1 MLFAPVRLGSTALS
15 AEVLTADVKNCKHF
29 GPCGVGEKA
38 LYLNGFLF
46 DRHYYVALGDIR
58 RVFKRVAMSKGGFTG
73 NGVFGAIPYLVVE
86 YGDGTQKQ
94 CTFKREDNVDDL
106 LAYLAKVCPGLPLHS
121 VQAEQRLAR
130 KAQEEAVRY
139 LDVLTPE
146 AQAAREKLEKART
159 FLAGYPKLTDR
170 LSTAAKAK
178 RVNEHTNPAHK
189 WVALAI
195 VLVAR
200 PSQVDAGDERAS
212 SRDIALCLDVS
223 GSTLPY
229 DREVIDTYLELVK
242 HFKGERIGL
251 SIFNSTSRTV
261 FPLTD
266 DYELVTKQLT
276 SASKAL
282 KGVESQ
288 DDIDKMSDAEY
299 QDIANWLEGTQNRKD
314 ATYLIGDGVVSCAA
328 MLPGFAYGEA
338 NHANADRQRAASIVL
353 ATDNVVSGKPTY
365 SLTEALDLTQ
375 QTKITVDGLYS
386 GPKAS
391 ESDQT
396 TTDMKS
402 AIESHGGIFLTQSNG
417 ASIDELVRDIQS
429 RRDTDVENKAKSSMV
444 DAPGLWTLALAV
456 ILIIWIVCAWR
467 LRR

>member
-1 MLFAPVRLGSTALS
+1 MQLSWQSPWGAL
-15 AEVLTADVKNCKHF
+15 V
-29 GPCGVGEKA
+29 GV
-38 LYLNGFLF
+38 
-46 DRHYYVALGDIR
+46 
-58 RVFKRVAMSKGGFTG
+58 M
-73 NGVFGAIPYLVVE
+73 
-86 YGDGTQKQ
+86 
-94 CTFKREDNVDDL
+94 
-106 LAYLAKVCPGLPLHS
+106 
-121 VQAEQRLAR
+121 
-130 KAQEEAVRY
+130 
-139 LDVLTPE
+139 
-146 AQAAREKLEKART
+146 
-159 FLAGYPKLTDR
+159 
-170 LSTAAKAK
+170 
-178 RVNEHTNPAHK
+178 
-189 WVALAI
+189 VALAI
-195 VLVAR
+195 IVLSIAFARKHSAENIVRVFSMDDDLATERASQLLRQWRLLNRAAAALMAAALLLTFALIAR
-200 PSQVDAGDERAS
+200 PATVDQGEERAS
-212 SRDIALCLDVS
+212 SRDVVLCLDVS

-229 DREVIDTYLELVK
+229 DREVIDTYRDLVS
-242 HFKGERIGL
+242 HFQGERIGM

-266 DYELVTKQLT
+266 DYELVSHQLEL
-276 SASKAL
+276 ASKAL
-282 KGVESQ
+282 SGVQSQ
-288 DDIDKMSDAEY
+288 DDIDKMSDEDY
-299 QDIANWLEGTQNRKD
+299 QRISDWLEGTQNRKD
-314 ATYLIGDGVVSCAA
+314 ATSLIGDGVVSCAA

>member
-1 MLFAPVRLGSTALS
+1 MMLAWHWPWAALAGVLATLAIIVLIVVFARRNAADDTPVFSMDDDLNTEHASRL
-15 AEVLTADVKNCKHF
+15 F
-29 GPCGVGEKA
+29 
-38 LYLNGFLF
+38 
-46 DRHYYVALGDIR
+46 RQWRALG
-58 RVFKRVAMSKGGFTG
+58 
-73 NGVFGAIPYLVVE
+73 
-86 YGDGTQKQ
+86 
-94 CTFKREDNVDDL
+94 
-106 LAYLAKVCPGLPLHS
+106 
-121 VQAEQRLAR
+121 RLAIS
-130 KAQEEAVRY
+130 
-139 LDVLTPE
+139 VLV
-146 AQAAREKLEKART
+146 
-159 FLAGYPKLTDR
+159 LAL
-170 LSTAAKAK
+170 
-178 RVNEHTNPAHK
+178 
-189 WVALAI
+189 ALAI

-212 SRDIALCLDVS
+212 SRDIVLCLDVS

-242 HFKGERIGL
+242 HFEGERIGL

-314 ATYLIGDGVVSCAA
+314 ATSLIGDGVVSCAA

-353 ATDNVVSGKPTY
+353 ATDNVVSGTPIYT
-365 SLTEALDLTQ
+365 LNEALQLTSEA
-375 QTKITVDGLYS
+375 KITVDGLFS
-386 GPKAS
+386 GPKQS
-391 ESDQT
+391 EGDET
-396 TTDMKS
+396 TSAFKS
-402 AIESHGGIFLTQSNG
+402 EIEAHGGVFLTQSG
-417 ASIDELVRDIQS
+417 GSSVAELVKQIDS
-429 RRDTDVENKAKSSMV
+429 RRSHENAANSKASLV
-444 DAPGLWTLALAV
+444 DAPGWWTLALAV
-456 ILIIWIVCAWR
+456 LTIIWLALAWR

>member
-1 MLFAPVRLGSTALS
+1 MQLS
-15 AEVLTADVKNCKHF
+15 WHWPWVFLAGVIVVLAVA
-29 GPCGVGEKA
+29 GVT
-38 LYLNGFLF
+38 L
-46 DRHYYVALGDIR
+46 
-58 RVFKRVAMSKGGFTG
+58 
-73 NGVFGAIPYLVVE
+73 LV
-86 YGDGTQKQ
+86 
-94 CTFKREDNVDDL
+94 
-106 LAYLAKVCPGLPLHS
+106 
-121 VQAEQRLAR
+121 
-130 KAQEEAVRY
+130 
-139 LDVLTPE
+139 
-146 AQAAREKLEKART
+146 AARHKTDDIESART
-159 FLAGYPKLTDR
+159 FSLDDDLNTESASRLFRQWRVLSRLAVIL
-170 LSTAAKAK
+170 L
-178 RVNEHTNPAHK
+178 V
-189 WVALAI
+189 VALALATA
-195 VLVAR
+195 LVAR
-200 PSQVDAGDERAS
+200 PSTVDEGEEKAS
-212 SRDIALCLDVS
+212 SRDIVLCLDVS
-223 GSTLPY
+223 GSALPY
-229 DREVIDTYLELVK
+229 DREVIDTYRQLVDS
-242 HFKGERIGL
+242 FKGERIGL

-314 ATYLIGDGVVSCAA
+314 ATSLIGDGVVSCAA

>member
-1 MLFAPVRLGSTALS
+1 MVNSWVVPATVSAAAILAFVVWRRGGVRRT
-15 AEVLTADVKNCKHF
+15 
-29 GPCGVGEKA
+29 
-38 LYLNGFLF
+38 
-46 DRHYYVALGDIR
+46 
-58 RVFKRVAMSKGGFTG
+58 RVAQLRF
-73 NGVFGAIPYLVVE
+73 
-86 YGDGTQKQ
+86 
-94 CTFKREDNVDDL
+94 
-106 LAYLAKVCPGLPLHS
+106 
-121 VQAEQRLAR
+121 
-130 KAQEEAVRY
+130 AV
-139 LDVLTPE
+139 
-146 AQAAREKLEKART
+146 AGIAACA
-159 FLAGYPKLTDR
+159 
-170 LSTAAKAK
+170 
-178 RVNEHTNPAHK
+178 
-189 WVALAI
+189 ALAVFSAAVI
-195 VLVAR
+195 VAR
-200 PSQVDAGDERAS
+200 PSHEKVSSQRLA
-212 SRDIALCLDVS
+212 SRDIVLCLDVS
-223 GSTLPY
+223 GS
-229 DREVIDTYLELVK
+229 VIGFDSKVLATFSKMVRKFE
-242 HFKGERIGL
+242 GERVGL
-251 SIFNSTSRTV
+251 VVFNSSARVV

-314 ATYLIGDGVVSCAA
+314 ATSLIGDGVVSCAA

-417 ASIDELVRDIQS
+417 TSIDELVRDIQS

>member
-1 MLFAPVRLGSTALS
+1 MMLAWHWPWAALAGVLATLAIIVLIVVFARRNAADDTPVFSMDDDLNTEHASRL
-15 AEVLTADVKNCKHF
+15 F
-29 GPCGVGEKA
+29 
-38 LYLNGFLF
+38 
-46 DRHYYVALGDIR
+46 RQWRALG
-58 RVFKRVAMSKGGFTG
+58 
-73 NGVFGAIPYLVVE
+73 
-86 YGDGTQKQ
+86 
-94 CTFKREDNVDDL
+94 
-106 LAYLAKVCPGLPLHS
+106 
-121 VQAEQRLAR
+121 RLAIS
-130 KAQEEAVRY
+130 
-139 LDVLTPE
+139 VLV
-146 AQAAREKLEKART
+146 
-159 FLAGYPKLTDR
+159 LAL
-170 LSTAAKAK
+170 
-178 RVNEHTNPAHK
+178 
-189 WVALAI
+189 ALAI

-200 PSQVDAGDERAS
+200 PSQVDAGGERAS
-212 SRDIALCLDVS
+212 SRDIVLCLDVS

-242 HFKGERIGL
+242 HFEGERIGL

-314 ATYLIGDGVVSCAA
+314 ATSLIGDGVVSCAA

-417 ASIDELVRDIQS
+417 TSIDELVRDIQS